1 MRDGT
6 TRVRSPRKR
15 GKSLT
20 FDEAMIDWLEDQA
33 EAHGWTVSE
42 FARQVFG
49 CYREDEAEF
58 ERLHP
63 GLKVACR
70 EDAA

>member
-1 MRDGT
+1 M
-6 TRVRSPRKR
+6 
-15 GKSLT
+15 T

-33 EAHGWTVSE
+33 EARGWTVSE

>member
-20 FDEAMIDWLEDQA
+20 FDEVMIDWLEDQA
-33 EAHGWTVSE
+33 EARGWTVSE
-42 FARQVFG
+42 FARTVFS
-49 CYREDEAEF
+49 CYREDEVEF

-63 GLKVACR
+63 GLKVSRR